1 MITVKVVDKRTGKP
15 IKGARV
21 ALAFSGF
28 AILPG
33 CVSKTEYTNEFGEA
47 YFDYDSAS
55 VVYVNGQTVKEGN
68 IKGLV
73 VINV

>member
-21 ALAFSGF
+21 ALAFSG
-28 AILPG
+28 ALLPG
-33 CVSKTEYTNEFGEA
+33 GVSKTEHTNEFGEA

-73 VINV
+73 VINI